1 MQETMQGAL
10 EKEIGTELKSDVA
23 INNGSFKFATFKT
36 SEVGEQQFSHKL
48 HNVKRISFT
57 IFLSL
62 FQLHINIDTLKVLEY
77 HEDNEGSKNSI
88 KGDVMVDLHGP
99 VNVALKLKYQS
110 TLFQLT

>member
-1 MQETMQGAL
+1 MLQSTMAAL
-10 EKEIGTELKSDVA
+10 NLQHSKRLRLASYNFPTT
-23 INNGSFKFATFKT
+23 NY
-36 SEVGEQQFSHKL
+36 
-48 HNVKRISFT
+48 NVKGISFT
-57 IFLSL
+57 ILLSL

>member
-1 MQETMQGAL
+1 ML
-10 EKEIGTELKSDVA
+10 NV
-23 INNGSFKFATFKT
+23 FFA
-36 SEVGEQQFSHKL
+36 
-48 HNVKRISFT
+48 RY
-57 IFLSL
+57 L